1 MNKSTVLYI
10 EDNDDNFRLVDRIL
24 SKMSLKVDRAETAVS
39 AIEMA
44 KNHHYDLILTD
55 ILLPDNT
62 IHEAHRK
69 LLQPLR
75 QQIGPDVPLIAITAH
90 AFQFDKDFLLTS
102 GCNYFVAKPL
112 NMSEFQKLIVELL
125 GENGEAL

>member
-1 MNKSTVLYI
+1 MTIFAWWTVFY
-10 EDNDDNFRLVDRIL
+10 RRCRW
-24 SKMSLKVDRAETAVS
+24 K
-39 AIEMA
+39 
-44 KNHHYDLILTD
+44 LIGQKRPF
-55 ILLPDNT
+55 LPDNT